1 MNIKIYKKKEKN
13 DEIRLRLKSVDG
25 SIMLMVVDVDGKKVF
40 GGNLLEIRNEGI
52 IIRRPA
58 VTVSGFQTDSTGRVE
73 IR

>member
-58 VTVSGFQTDSTGRVE
+58 VTVSGFKTDSTGRVE